1 MVIEKVFILTSEVA
15 LPIGTPTN
23 EVNAETETHSLTTE
37 TKQENVES
45 NSKPYILF
53 HAFQLLNHYGL
64 FLPKE
69 NVLFHLFFLV

>member
-1 MVIEKVFILTSEVA
+1 MVIEKVFILTTKVA
-15 LPIGTPTN
+15 VPIGTPTN

-53 HAFQLLNHYGL
+53 YAFHSLNHYGL

-69 NVLFHLFFLV
+69 NLFHLFFLV

>member
-1 MVIEKVFILTSEVA
+1 MVIEKVFIPTTKIA

-23 EVNAETETHSLTTE
+23 EVNAETETRSQTVE
-37 TKQENVES
+37 TIQENVGS

-53 HAFQLLNHYGL
+53 YAFHSLNHYGL

-69 NVLFHLFFLV
+69 NLFHVFFLV

>member
-1 MVIEKVFILTSEVA
+1 MVIEKVFILTTEVA
-15 LPIGTPTN
+15 LPIGTPTK

-53 HAFQLLNHYGL
+53 YAFHSLNHYGL

-69 NVLFHLFFLV
+69 NLFHLFFLV